1 MMSENSDEYFAHI
14 KNELTKLN
22 EVKPKKSIL
31 KGSKSLNKD
40 STSLASHH
48 SSTEHKIEML
58 EEPTIKKTLSMKSWN
73 AESPMKWDEA
83 DDL

>member
-1 MMSENSDEYFAHI
+1 
-14 KNELTKLN
+14 
-22 EVKPKKSIL
+22 
-31 KGSKSLNKD
+31 
-40 STSLASHH
+40 
-48 SSTEHKIEML
+48 ML